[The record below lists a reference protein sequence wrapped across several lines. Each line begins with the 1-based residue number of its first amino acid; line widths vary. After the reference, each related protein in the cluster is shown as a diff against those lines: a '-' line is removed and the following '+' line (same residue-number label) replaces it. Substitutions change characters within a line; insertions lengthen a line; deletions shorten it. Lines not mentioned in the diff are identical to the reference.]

1 MINLRNLL
9 KWCVFLSLFMTWSHA
24 WAVEYTYDTFSR
36 LILVEYD
43 SGASVAYSYDTV
55 GNITSVAHIH
65 GTITVPGPP
74 VIDRFVTTINSVT
87 IYFSAPASNGGSAI
101 ISYTATCSATGYE
114 TRTATGPGSPL
125 TVLDLVEGVAYECTV
140 AATNGIGTG
149 TASSSVIVT
158 PGNFPWLLYFPAII
172 MHPGIQKKMQ

>member
-1 MINLRNLL
+1 M
-9 KWCVFLSLFMTWSHA
+9 SWSQA
-24 WAVEYTYDTFSR
+24 WAVEYTYDAFNR
-36 LILVEYD
+36 LTLVEYD

-65 GTITVPGPP
+65 GTITVPGSP
-74 VIDRFVTTINSVT
+74 VIDRVKTTINSVT

-125 TVLDLVEGVAYECTV
+125 TVLDLVKGVAYECTV
-140 AATNGIGTG
+140 AATNSVGSG
-149 TASSSVIVT
+149 TASSAVTVI
-158 PGNFPWLLYFPAII
+158 PGTSDFPWLLYLPAII
-172 MHPGIQKKMQ
+172 MHPGIQKNMQ